1 MGLIVAHPI
10 ANSEFGHFKKWLKG
24 RAPRGE
30 RSEPRGTQRF
40 CEGLLKRG
48 VCFCWQKEGWD
59 LSEGGYLFSAGLRFH
74 KTARAGG

>member
-40 CEGLLKRG
+40 CEGLYEAGGLFLLAERG
-48 VCFCWQKEGWD
+48 VG
-59 LSEGGYLFSAGLRFH
+59 SERRGVPVFWGL
-74 KTARAGG
+74 KVP